1 VLYELLLF
9 FLPDFEFIV
18 TRYNLRLKAVEE
30 VISPIEEETD
40 ESRTQAL
47 EDMMSLDNDFPPET
61 KCDFGDDSSHPHPLV
76 RWYGLRDFVVVTPA
90 RCSMSGDS
98 RMKIL
103 LSSVYIAIN
112 NSNW

>member
-1 VLYELLLF
+1 VLCKILF
-9 FLPDFEFIV
+9 FLSDFEFIV
-18 TRYNLRLKAVEE
+18 TRYNLTLKSPEDVT
-30 VISPIEEETD
+30 SPIEEETD

-47 EDMMSLDNDFPPET
+47 DDMMSFDNDFPPAT
-61 KCDFGDDSSHPHPLV
+61 KYDFDDGSSGPHPLV

-90 RCSMSGDS
+90 HYGMSGES

-103 LSSVYIAIN
+103 LSSVYVAIN